1 MSKPERS
8 TKAHAEV
15 SRLKPDDRLLT
26 PPTNFFSKPYLG
38 ETEEGGEWLRLP
50 VFGVI
55 YCFGIKGGIG
65 ADSLSAFF
73 HLLRLQERI
82 GCSASA
88 LRELG
93 VKIKE
98 KMALLNQDMNT
109 NCASDTKVS
118 LGLGFKN
125 PRQEDSY
132 LKSATP

>member
-26 PPTNFFSKPYLG
+26 PPTNFFSKPHLG
-38 ETEEGGEWLRLP
+38 ETEEGGEWLRLL

-65 ADSLSAFF
+65 AD
-73 HLLRLQERI
+73 
-82 GCSASA
+82 
-88 LRELG
+88 
-93 VKIKE
+93 
-98 KMALLNQDMNT
+98 T